1 MADEGPDF
9 YDNATVFE
17 RYMGQRHSTGSAND
31 TIEGPVVRELIGDIR
46 GSACLDLGCGDA
58 RFGSEL
64 LGGGAAQYVGVE
76 GSSLMFE
83 AASRNVSDPRVCLVH
98 ADMRSWDY
106 PVNEF
111 DLVTSRLA
119 LHYIDEVDRI
129 FSKVFQALKPSG
141 RFVFSVEHPVIT
153 SCDKVWHG
161 EGLRQDW
168 VVDDY
173 FTTGKRITSWL
184 GAKVVKYHR
193 TVEDYFGGLRS
204 AGFVVQSLRE
214 ARPERQHFQ
223 DDATYER
230 RKKIPLFL
238 IIAAQK
244 PGSE

>member
-1 MADEGPDF
+1 VADEGPDF

-46 GSACLDLGCGDA
+46 GNACLDLGCGDA

-64 LGGGAAQYVGVE
+64 LGGGAARYVGVE

-83 AASRNVSDPRVCLVH
+83 AASRNVSDPRVRLVH

-141 RFVFSVEHPVIT
+141 RFVF
-153 SCDKVWHG
+153 
-161 EGLRQDW
+161 
-168 VVDDY
+168 
-173 FTTGKRITSWL
+173 
-184 GAKVVKYHR
+184 
-193 TVEDYFGGLRS
+193 
-204 AGFVVQSLRE
+204 
-214 ARPERQHFQ
+214 
-223 DDATYER
+223 
-230 RKKIPLFL
+230 
-238 IIAAQK
+238 
-244 PGSE
+244 